1 MTTPQRNPSADEG
14 LVEENRCRRCH
25 GTGRSRNPDDWEC
38 FACGG
43 SGVLWF
49 DDGEPDVDE
58 AALAAA
64 RSHGG
69 M

>member
-1 MTTPQRNPSADEG
+1 MTTPQHNPSADEG
-14 LVEENRCRRCH
+14 LVEAMARAICQSDEQN
-25 GTGRSRNPDDWEC
+25 GGAPWDWYGSDKARSNY
-38 FACGG
+38 
-43 SGVLWF
+43 F
-49 DDGEPDVDE
+49 DAAR